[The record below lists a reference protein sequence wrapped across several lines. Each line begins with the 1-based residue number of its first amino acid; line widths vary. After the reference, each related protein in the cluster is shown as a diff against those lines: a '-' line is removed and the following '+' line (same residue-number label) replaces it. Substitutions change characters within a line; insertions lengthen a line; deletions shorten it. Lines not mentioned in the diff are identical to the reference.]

1 MHAFAL
7 VLFFSL
13 AITGLMILTDRLN
26 SKVRESRALISMVL
40 GVVLAWLANTNMWTL
55 WQINSLRY
63 PWVGVTITG
72 LTLGGFAILLYSI
85 YGFFAGLNRKI
96 EDQATQIENSELKRV
111 A

>member
-1 MHAFAL
+1 
-7 VLFFSL
+7 
-13 AITGLMILTDRLN
+13 MILTDRLN